1 MKDVGGILN
10 DVLYV
15 MGSLML
21 MVVLSFSI
29 LGTSGRWLMVLSLFS
44 LAILYIA
51 IIKWFHSGVSKS

>member
-1 MKDVGGILN
+1 MKGVGGILN

-29 LGTSGRWLMVLSLFS
+29 LATSGRWLMVLSLFS
-44 LAILYIA
+44 LAI
-51 IIKWFHSGVSKS
+51 